1 MRPHSLED
9 YIGQDHIL
17 GPGKPLRRQIERDE
31 LTSIILW
38 GPPGVGKT
46 TLAHLI
52 AHATR
57 CEFIPFSAV
66 LSGIKEIK
74 AVMADAE
81 RLRRV
86 GRRTILFVDEIH
98 RFNKAQQDAFL
109 PYVERGDII
118 LIGATTENPSF
129 EIIAALLS
137 RSRVYALRALTVPEI
152 VTLLKRALPLVNLR
166 ATDELL
172 EQIGIYSNGD
182 GRQAYNTLEAAAAA
196 SPSGELTEAALQDAM
211 QRKVLLYD
219 KGGEEHF
226 NLVSALHKSVRSS
239 DPDAALY
246 WLTRMLE
253 AGEDRLYIARRLVRM
268 AIEDIG
274 LADPRALE
282 QCIAVK
288 EAVHFLGIPE
298 GDLALAQAAI
308 YLSVAPKS
316 DAAYRALSAVK
327 EDVEKTIAEP
337 VPMHL
342 RNAPTKSMKE
352 WGYGEGYQHA
362 HKFENAIPD
371 MECLPPSLAGR
382 QYYFP
387 TDRGIEKRIRERL
400 EEIRKAAGGGRVD
413 GKWPHER
420 FSDYGGTGPSPQ
432 LLLVQFQI
440 NDGFLAGIE
449 RTEGLGA
456 ARSALE
462 VGLEFVIHVGAQ
474 FEKVIRAV
482 FQGNEGTDLQRLH
495 VLELHDRA
503 YHGAVVRIGDRTLH
517 ATGSAV
523 FLGKTR
529 RCAGQKQEHHQPPRQ
544 CSCHVIL
551 PLLGCGEGGIGSR
564 RGSGLFPVLVGIL
577 LLLFLDETLFIFL
590 VFVFFFGRFQFQE
603 GRSQSL

>member
-1 MRPHSLED
+1 VSLFDSTPPESPDAHASPGPQRPLAERMRPHTLED
-9 YIGQDHIL
+9 FIGQDHIL

-52 AHATR
+52 AHVTR

-196 SPSGELTEAALQDAM
+196 SPGGELTEAAVQDAM

-219 KGGEEHF
+219 KSGEEHF
-226 NLVSALHKSVRSS
+226 NLISALHKSVRSS

-308 YLSVAPKS
+308 YLCVAPKS
-316 DAAYRALSAVK
+316 DASYRALGAVK
-327 EDVEKTIAEP
+327 DDVEKTIAEP
-337 VPMHL
+337 VPMQL
-342 RNAPTKSMKE
+342 RNAPTKSMKA

-362 HKFENAIPD
+362 HNVENAIPD

-387 TDRGIEKRIRERL
+387 TDRGMEKRIRERL
-400 EEIRKAAGGGRVD
+400 AEIR
-413 GKWPHER
+413 
-420 FSDYGGTGPSPQ
+420 
-432 LLLVQFQI
+432 
-440 NDGFLAGIE
+440 
-449 RTEGLGA
+449 
-456 ARSALE
+456 
-462 VGLEFVIHVGAQ
+462 
-474 FEKVIRAV
+474 
-482 FQGNEGTDLQRLH
+482 RL
-495 VLELHDRA
+495 R
-503 YHGAVVRIGDRTLH
+503 
-517 ATGSAV
+517 
-523 FLGKTR
+523 
-529 RCAGQKQEHHQPPRQ
+529 
-544 CSCHVIL
+544 
-551 PLLGCGEGGIGSR
+551 GE
-564 RGSGLFPVLVGIL
+564 
-577 LLLFLDETLFIFL
+577 
-590 VFVFFFGRFQFQE
+590 
-603 GRSQSL
+603 